1 MRYIGFRLSPFPGD
15 AMMPEELNRTIEF
28 IVASQARLTA
38 AQEHDRHGVFSRSG
52 RKNGRK
58 SDRLMDRQGE
68 LLNRTTDL
76 LVLQSQRMDR
86 MDTIYQAAQSQNEK
100 FQQQALRL
108 LHMILDLLRNPGR
121 PN

>member
-1 MRYIGFRLSPFPGD
+1 MT
-15 AMMPEELNRTIEF
+15 PEELNRTIEF
-28 IVASQARLTA
+28 IVASQARLAA
-38 AQEHDRHGVFSRSG
+38 AQEQDRQDRLLFEEWSKERTE
-52 RKNGRK
+52 KL
-58 SDRLMDRQGE
+58 DRLMDRQGE

-86 MDTIYQAAQSQNEK
+86 MDTIYQATQSQNEK

-108 LHMILDLLRNPGR
+108 LHMILDLLRNPER

>member
-1 MRYIGFRLSPFPGD
+1 MT
-15 AMMPEELNRTIEF
+15 PEELNRTIEF
-28 IVASQARLTA
+28 IVASQARLAA
-38 AQEHDRHGVFSRSG
+38 AQEQDRQDRLVFEEWSKERTE
-52 RKNGRK
+52 KL
-58 SDRLMDRQGE
+58 DRLMDRQGE

-86 MDTIYQAAQSQNEK
+86 MDTIYQATQSQHEK

-108 LHMILDLLRNPGR
+108 LHMILDLLRNPER